1 LLFRILI
8 VLLVSIPCLSEDLKI
23 IVHDPDAR
31 PVNGARVVL
40 YEGERALSVQTTNAE
55 GAVWFSHL
63 EQSEYRLQVLAPGFA
78 VANATVRGG
87 ETEHRVALQV
97 ASTPET
103 VNVTAAKIPLP
114 TEESAADVA
123 ELSQV
128 ELRGLQPVSAAEA
141 IRFLPGVVVNASGR
155 RGGQASLF
163 VRGGESRYNKVIVD
177 DVTIND
183 PGGTFDF
190 GVVPMGEVDRVEFV
204 RGAQSTLYGSD
215 AMTSVVQFWSRNGS
229 SRTPELRFGAEGGTF
244 ETARGYSA
252 VAGAWRALDYNLFG
266 EQFNT
271 SGQGLNDAYGNASQ
285 GGNVGVT
292 FTPRNVLRFRVRHS
306 NNRTGVPGVT
316 TFGGERRLPADG
328 DTRAR
333 QNNFLGSVVWTLSA
347 PDKWQH
353 RFTGFEYNHK
363 RSVVDEIQDPGRESP
378 VFGNFDFPFSDYA
391 NINRAGFEYQGE
403 YWAAD
408 WAKSA
413 FGYRYENENGFVG
426 DLNIPPL
433 THALRRNHEIYGQQ
447 VLTWKRLA
455 AVVGG
460 RFVHNESFGTK
471 GVPRVALSYL
481 LLRGGGDVM
490 SGTRLRGSYAT
501 GIKEPRLEE
510 SFGIGGFGIIP
521 NPDLKAEENRAF
533 EAGFEQH
540 LFGRRA
546 SLTATYF
553 NNRFRNR
560 IDFTF
565 DPSTFEGQYVNVNS
579 ALAHGAEL
587 ALNVRASRDLEVQ
600 GGYVYTSTEILEAPF
615 AFDPLLDV
623 GSPLLRRPKH
633 SGNLLMTYS
642 RARWGGT
649 LGGSFIGRRA
659 DSDFLGLEPPV
670 THTAGYARVDVGAWV
685 AVNRWATAYVNVENA
700 LNKKYE
706 EVAGY
711 PGLRA
716 NFRAGMRFRIS
727 GD

>member
-1 LLFRILI
+1 
-8 VLLVSIPCLSEDLKI
+8 
-23 IVHDPDAR
+23 
-31 PVNGARVVL
+31 
-40 YEGERALSVQTTNAE
+40 
-55 GAVWFSHL
+55 
-63 EQSEYRLQVLAPGFA
+63 
-78 VANATVRGG
+78 
-87 ETEHRVALQV
+87 
-97 ASTPET
+97 
-103 VNVTAAKIPLP
+103 
-114 TEESAADVA
+114 
-123 ELSQV
+123 
-128 ELRGLQPVSAAEA
+128 
-141 IRFLPGVVVNASGR
+141 
-155 RGGQASLF
+155 
-163 VRGGESRYNKVIVD
+163 
-177 DVTIND
+177 
-183 PGGTFDF
+183 
-190 GVVPMGEVDRVEFV
+190 
-204 RGAQSTLYGSD
+204 
-215 AMTSVVQFWSRNGS
+215 MTSVVQFWSRNGT

-244 ETARGYSA
+244 ETARGYAS
-252 VAGAWRALDYNLFG
+252 VAGAWRALDYNIFG

-271 SGQGLNDAYGNASQ
+271 SGQGSNDAYGNASQ

-292 FTPRNVLRFRVRHS
+292 FSPRNVLRVRVRHS

-316 TFGGERRLPADG
+316 TFGGEQRLPADS

-363 RSVVDEIQDPGRESP
+363 RSVVDEIQDPGRENA
-378 VFGNFDFPFSDYA
+378 FGSIDFPFSDFA
-391 NINRAGFEYQGE
+391 KINRAGFEYQGE

-426 DLNIPPL
+426 DLTLLPLFPL
-433 THALRRNHEIYGQQ
+433 THALRRNHEAYGQQ
-447 VLTWKRLA
+447 VFTWKRLA
-455 AVVGG
+455 AIVGA
-460 RFVHNESFGTK
+460 RFVHSESFGNK
-471 GVPRVALSYL
+471 GVPRVALSYM
-481 LLRGGGDVM
+481 LLRGGEVL

-510 SFGIGGFGIIP
+510 SFGIGGYNIIP
-521 NPDLKAEENRAF
+521 NRDLKPEQNRAF
-533 EAGFEQH
+533 EAGIEQR
-540 LFGRRA
+540 LFDARA

-553 NNRFRNR
+553 NNLFRNR
-560 IDFTF
+560 IDFTILDF
-565 DPSTFEGQYVNVNS
+565 ETFQGQYVNVNK

-642 RARWGGT
+642 RTRWGGM
-649 LGGSFIGRRA
+649 LGGSFIGKRA

-716 NFRAGMRFRIS
+716 NFRAGMRFRV
-727 GD
+727 GGE

>member
-1 LLFRILI
+1 MPFRILI
-8 VLLVSIPCLSEDLKI
+8 VLLVSIPCFAADLKI

-31 PVNGARVVL
+31 PVHGARVVL
-40 YEGERALSVQTTNAE
+40 YAGERALSVQTTNAE
-55 GAVWFSHL
+55 GAAWFSSV

-87 ETEHRVALQV
+87 ETEQRVVLHV

-114 TEESAADVA
+114 TEESAADVS

-190 GVVPMGEVDRVEFV
+190 GVVPMSEVDRVEFV

-215 AMTSVVQFWSRNGS
+215 AMTSVVQFWSRNGT

-244 ETARGYSA
+244 ETARGYAS
-252 VAGAWRALDYNLFG
+252 VAGAWRALDYNIFG

-271 SGQGLNDAYGNASQ
+271 SGQGVNDAYGNASQ
-285 GGNVGVT
+285 GGNVGFT
-292 FTPRNVLRFRVRHS
+292 FSPRNVLRVRVRHS

-316 TFGGERRLPADG
+316 TFGGEQRLPADS

-347 PDKWQH
+347 PNKFQH

-403 YWAAD
+403 FWAAD

-433 THALRRNHEIYGQQ
+433 THALRRNHEVYGQQ
-447 VLTWKRLA
+447 VLTWKRLS

-460 RFVHNESFGTK
+460 RFVHNESFGNK
-471 GVPRVALSYL
+471 GVPRIAWSYL
-481 LLRGGGDVM
+481 LLRGGDLL
-490 SGTRLRGSYAT
+490 SGTRVRGSYAT

-521 NPDLKAEENRAF
+521 NPDLRAEENRAF
-533 EAGFEQH
+533 EAGIEQQ
-540 LFGRRA
+540 LFGRKA
-546 SLTATYF
+546 SVTATYF

>member
-1 LLFRILI
+1 MLFRILI

-316 TFGGERRLPADG
+316 TFGGEQRLPADS

-600 GGYVYTSTEILEAPF
+600 GAYVYTSTEILEAPF

-623 GSPLLRRPKH
+623 GSPLLRRPKQ
-633 SGNLLMTYS
+633 SGNLLLTYS

-685 AVNRWATAYVNVENA
+685 AVNRWATAYVNLENA

-716 NFRAGMRFRIS
+716 NFRAGMRFRI
-727 GD
+727 GGE

>member
-1 LLFRILI
+1 MPFRILI
-8 VLLVSIPCLSEDLKI
+8 VLLVSIPCFAADLKI

-31 PVNGARVVL
+31 PVHGARVVL
-40 YEGERALSVQTTNAE
+40 YAGERALSVQTTNAE
-55 GAVWFSHL
+55 GAAWFSSV

-78 VANATVRGG
+78 VANATVHGG
-87 ETEHRVALQV
+87 ETEQRVVLHV

-114 TEESAADVA
+114 TEESAADVS

-190 GVVPMGEVDRVEFV
+190 GVVPMSEVDRVEFV

-215 AMTSVVQFWSRNGS
+215 AMTSVVQFWSRNGT

-244 ETARGYSA
+244 ETARGYAS
-252 VAGAWRALDYNLFG
+252 VAGAWRALDYNIFG

-271 SGQGLNDAYGNASQ
+271 SGQGVNDAYGNASQ
-285 GGNVGVT
+285 GGNVGFT
-292 FTPRNVLRFRVRHS
+292 FSPRNVLRVRVRHS

-316 TFGGERRLPADG
+316 TFGGEQRLPADS

-347 PDKWQH
+347 PNKFQH

-403 YWAAD
+403 FWAAD

-433 THALRRNHEIYGQQ
+433 THALRRNHEVYGHQ
-447 VLTWKRLA
+447 VLTWKRLS

-460 RFVHNESFGTK
+460 RFVHNESFGNK
-471 GVPRVALSYL
+471 GVPRIAWSYL
-481 LLRGGGDVM
+481 LLRGGDLL
-490 SGTRLRGSYAT
+490 SGTRVRGSYAT

-521 NPDLKAEENRAF
+521 NPDLRAEENRAF
-533 EAGFEQH
+533 EAGIEQQ
-540 LFGRRA
+540 LFGRKA
-546 SLTATYF
+546 SVTATYF

>member
-1 LLFRILI
+1 
-8 VLLVSIPCLSEDLKI
+8 
-23 IVHDPDAR
+23 
-31 PVNGARVVL
+31 
-40 YEGERALSVQTTNAE
+40 
-55 GAVWFSHL
+55 
-63 EQSEYRLQVLAPGFA
+63 
-78 VANATVRGG
+78 
-87 ETEHRVALQV
+87 
-97 ASTPET
+97 
-103 VNVTAAKIPLP
+103 LP
-114 TEESAADVA
+114 TEESAADVS

-141 IRFLPGVVVNASGR
+141 IRCLPGVVVNASGR

-190 GVVPMGEVDRVEFV
+190 GVVPMSEVDRVEFV

-215 AMTSVVQFWSRNGS
+215 AMTSVVQFWSRNGT

-244 ETARGYSA
+244 ETARGYAS
-252 VAGAWRALDYNLFG
+252 VAGAWRALDYNIFG

-271 SGQGLNDAYGNASQ
+271 SGQGVNDAYGNASQ
-285 GGNVGVT
+285 GGNVGFT
-292 FTPRNVLRFRVRHS
+292 FSPRNVLRVRVRHS

-316 TFGGERRLPADG
+316 TFGGEQRLPADS

-347 PDKWQH
+347 PNKFQH

-403 YWAAD
+403 FWAAD

-433 THALRRNHEIYGQQ
+433 THALRRNHEVYGQQ
-447 VLTWKRLA
+447 VLTWKRLS

-460 RFVHNESFGTK
+460 RFVHNESFGNK
-471 GVPRVALSYL
+471 GVPRIALSYL
-481 LLRGGGDVM
+481 LLRGGDLL
-490 SGTRLRGSYAT
+490 SGTRVRGSYAT

-521 NPDLKAEENRAF
+521 NPDLRAEENRAF
-533 EAGFEQH
+533 EAGIEQQ
-540 LFGRRA
+540 LFGRKA
-546 SLTATYF
+546 SVTATYF